1 MSIFVARLARYTADA
16 YHTETVMKQLKP
28 AIRELPDYVVA
39 PWHRRVRWWLV
50 AQYWCWCRSCDVSG
64 AESPEQINL
73 WWRR

>member
-1 MSIFVARLARYTADA
+1 
-16 YHTETVMKQLKP
+16 MKQLKP